1 MMILIFLLIIVSIL
15 CCLFAYLY
23 KKESNKNIE
32 KEILNYKIIQQNTE
46 AENEAKALLEQVQER
61 QKHLG
66 DLNQALENLKENNEK
81 LADAAYKEYS
91 EELEQEYNELFN
103 DLFLH
108 SRELEEQIKQE
119 QESLNTLKEKQ
130 LAYLREQQRKEEL
143 ATKKDFYRVVLN
155 SAEIDDIKYLREM
168 QNHIFRKEVIDKI
181 IWSGYYKPAYDIL
194 ISHLLGKRDKVSG
207 IYKIT
212 CLENEKAYIGQSSDI
227 KTRFSDHL
235 KAALSSSATTNKLY
249 QEMRKY
255 QPYNFTFE
263 ILEEVPR
270 DKLDERERYWIDF
283 YSTKEF
289 GLNITKGN
297 S

>member
-1 MMILIFLLIIVSIL
+1 MTILIFLLIIVSVL
-15 CCLFAYLY
+15 CCLFAYWY
-23 KKESNKNIE
+23 KQESNKNIE
-32 KEILNYKIIQQNTE
+32 IEILNYKIIQQNKE
-46 AENEAKALLEQVQER
+46 AEYEAKALLEQVQER
-61 QKHLG
+61 QKHLD

-91 EELEQEYNELFN
+91 EELEQEYNELFS

-119 QESLNTLKEKQ
+119 QESLNALKEKQ

-143 ATKKDFYRVVLN
+143 ITKKDFYRIVLN

-168 QNHIFRKEVIDKI
+168 QNHISRKEVIDKI

-235 KAALSSSATTNKLY
+235 KSALSSSATTNKLY

-270 DKLDERERYWIDF
+270 NKLDERERYWIDF

>member
-23 KKESNKNIE
+23 KQESNKNIE

-46 AENEAKALLEQVQER
+46 AEHEAKALLEQVQER
-61 QKHLG
+61 QKHLE

-143 ATKKDFYRVVLN
+143 TTKKDFYRVVLN

-168 QNHIFRKEVIDKI
+168 QNHISRKEVIDKI

-235 KAALSSSATTNKLY
+235 KSALSSSATTNKLY

-270 DKLDERERYWIDF
+270 NKLDERERYWIDF

>member
-1 MMILIFLLIIVSIL
+1 MTILIFLLIIVSVL
-15 CCLFAYLY
+15 CCLFAYWY
-23 KKESNKNIE
+23 KQESNKNIE

-46 AENEAKALLEQVQER
+46 AEYEAKALLEQVQER
-61 QKHLG
+61 QKHLD
-66 DLNQALENLKENNEK
+66 DLNQALENLKENNKK

-91 EELEQEYNELFN
+91 EELEQEYNELFS

-119 QESLNTLKEKQ
+119 QESLNALKEKQ

-143 ATKKDFYRVVLN
+143 ITKKDFYRVVLN

-168 QNHIFRKEVIDKI
+168 QNHISRKEVIDKI

-235 KAALSSSATTNKLY
+235 KSALSSSATTNKLY

-270 DKLDERERYWIDF
+270 NKLDERERYWIDF

>member
-1 MMILIFLLIIVSIL
+1 MILIFLLIIVSIL

>member
-1 MMILIFLLIIVSIL
+1 MILIFLLIIVSIL

-66 DLNQALENLKENNEK
+66 DLNQALENLKENNKK

>member
-1 MMILIFLLIIVSIL
+1 MILIFLLIVVSIL

-23 KKESNKNIE
+23 KQESNKNIE
-32 KEILNYKIIQQNTE
+32 KETLNYKIIQQNTE
-46 AENEAKALLEQVQER
+46 AEHEAKALLEQVQER
-61 QKHLG
+61 QKHLE

-168 QNHIFRKEVIDKI
+168 QNHISRKEVIDKI

-235 KAALSSSATTNKLY
+235 KSALSSSATTNKLY

-270 DKLDERERYWIDF
+270 NKLDERERYWIDF

>member
-23 KKESNKNIE
+23 KQESNKNIE
-32 KEILNYKIIQQNTE
+32 KETLNYKIIQQNTE
-46 AENEAKALLEQVQER
+46 AEHEAKALLEQVQER
-61 QKHLG
+61 QKHLE

-168 QNHIFRKEVIDKI
+168 QNHISRKEVIDKI

-235 KAALSSSATTNKLY
+235 KSALSSSATTNKLY

-270 DKLDERERYWIDF
+270 NKLDERERYWIDF

>member
-23 KKESNKNIE
+23 KQESNKNIE
-32 KEILNYKIIQQNTE
+32 KETLNYKIIQQNTE
-46 AENEAKALLEQVQER
+46 AEHEAKALLEQVQER
-61 QKHLG
+61 QKHLE

-81 LADAAYKEYS
+81 LADVAYKEYS

-119 QESLNTLKEKQ
+119 QESLNALKEKQ

-168 QNHIFRKEVIDKI
+168 QNHISRKEVIDKI

-235 KAALSSSATTNKLY
+235 KSALSSSATTNKLY

>member
-1 MMILIFLLIIVSIL
+1 MMILIFLLIIVSVL
-15 CCLFAYLY
+15 CCFFAYWY
-23 KKESNKNIE
+23 KQESNKNIK
-32 KEILNYKIIQQNTE
+32 KEILNHKIIQQNIK
-46 AENEAKALLEQVQER
+46 AEHEAKTLLEQVQER
-61 QKHLG
+61 QKHLD
-66 DLNQALENLKENNEK
+66 DLNQTFENLKRNNEK

-91 EELEQEYNELFN
+91 EELEQEYNELFS

-119 QESLNTLKEKQ
+119 QENLNSLKEKQ

-143 ATKKDFYRVVLN
+143 VTKKDFYRVVLN

-168 QNHIFRKEVIDKI
+168 QNHISRKEVIDKI

-194 ISHLLGKRDKVSG
+194 ISHLLEKRDKVSG

-235 KAALSSSATTNKLY
+235 KTALSSSATTNKLY

>member
-1 MMILIFLLIIVSIL
+1 MMILIFLLIIVSVL
-15 CCLFAYLY
+15 CCLFAYWY
-23 KKESNKNIE
+23 KQESNKNIK

-46 AENEAKALLEQVQER
+46 AEHEAKTLLEQVQER
-61 QKHLG
+61 QKHLD
-66 DLNQALENLKENNEK
+66 DLNQTFENLKRNNEK

-91 EELEQEYNELFN
+91 EELEQEYNELFS

-119 QESLNTLKEKQ
+119 QENLNSLKEKQ

-143 ATKKDFYRVVLN
+143 VTKKDFYRVVLN

-168 QNHIFRKEVIDKI
+168 QNHISRKEVIDKI

>member
-66 DLNQALENLKENNEK
+66 DLNQALENLKENNKK

-143 ATKKDFYRVVLN
+143 ATKNDFYRVVLN

>member
-1 MMILIFLLIIVSIL
+1 ML
-15 CCLFAYLY
+15 CCLFAYWY
-23 KKESNKNIE
+23 KQESNKNIE
-32 KEILNYKIIQQNTE
+32 KEVLNYKIIQQNTE
-46 AENEAKALLEQVQER
+46 AEHEAKALLAQVQER
-61 QKHLG
+61 QKHLD
-66 DLNQALENLKENNEK
+66 DLNQALENIKENNEK

-91 EELEQEYNELFN
+91 EELEQEYNELFS
-103 DLFLH
+103 DLFIH

-119 QESLNTLKEKQ
+119 QENLNALKEKQ

-168 QNHIFRKEVIDKI
+168 QNHISRKEVIDKI

-194 ISHLLGKRDKVSG
+194 ISHLIGKRDKVSG

-235 KAALSSSATTNKLY
+235 KSALSSSATTNKLY

-270 DKLDERERYWIDF
+270 NKLDERERYWIDF

>member
-1 MMILIFLLIIVSIL
+1 ML
-15 CCLFAYLY
+15 CCLFAYWY
-23 KKESNKNIE
+23 KQESNKNIE
-32 KEILNYKIIQQNTE
+32 KEVLNYKIIQQNTE
-46 AENEAKALLEQVQER
+46 AEHEAKALLEQVQER
-61 QKHLG
+61 QKHLD
-66 DLNQALENLKENNEK
+66 DLNQALESIKENNEK

-91 EELEQEYNELFN
+91 EELEQEYNELFS

-119 QESLNTLKEKQ
+119 QENLNALKEKQ

-168 QNHIFRKEVIDKI
+168 QNHISRKEVIDKI

-194 ISHLLGKRDKVSG
+194 ISHLIGKRDKVSG

-235 KAALSSSATTNKLY
+235 KSALSSSATTNKLY

-270 DKLDERERYWIDF
+270 NKLDERERYWIDF

>member
-1 MMILIFLLIIVSIL
+1 MILIFLLIIVSVL
-15 CCLFAYLY
+15 CCLFAYWY
-23 KKESNKNIE
+23 KQESNKNIK

-46 AENEAKALLEQVQER
+46 AEHEAKTLLEQVQER
-61 QKHLG
+61 QKHLD
-66 DLNQALENLKENNEK
+66 DLNQTFENLKRNNEK

-91 EELEQEYNELFN
+91 EELEQEYNELFS

-119 QESLNTLKEKQ
+119 QENLNSLKEKQ

-143 ATKKDFYRVVLN
+143 VTKKDFYRVVLN

-168 QNHIFRKEVIDKI
+168 QNHISRKEVIDKI

>member
-1 MMILIFLLIIVSIL
+1 MILIFLLIIVSIL

-23 KKESNKNIE
+23 KQESNKNIK
-32 KEILNYKIIQQNTE
+32 KEILNDKIIQQNTE
-46 AENEAKALLEQVQER
+46 AEHEAKALLEQVQER
-61 QKHLG
+61 QKHLE

-168 QNHIFRKEVIDKI
+168 QNHISRKEVIDKI

-235 KAALSSSATTNKLY
+235 KSALSSSATTNKLY

-270 DKLDERERYWIDF
+270 NKLDERERYWIDF

>member
-1 MMILIFLLIIVSIL
+1 MMILIFLLIIISVF
-15 CCLFAYLY
+15 CCLFAYWY
-23 KKESNKNIE
+23 KQEANKNIE
-32 KEILNYKIIQQNTE
+32 KEVINYKIIQQNTE
-46 AENEAKALLEQVQER
+46 AEHEAKALLEQVQER
-61 QKHLG
+61 QKHLEN
-66 DLNQALENLKENNEK
+66 LNQALENIKKNNEK

-91 EELEQEYNELFN
+91 EELEQEYNELFS

-119 QESLNTLKEKQ
+119 QENLNALKEKQ

-143 ATKKDFYRVVLN
+143 VTKKDFYRVVLN

-168 QNHIFRKEVIDKI
+168 QNHISRKEVIDKI

-194 ISHLLGKRDKVSG
+194 ISHLIGKRDKVSG

-212 CLENEKAYIGQSSDI
+212 CLENEKAYIGQSADI

-235 KAALSSSATTNKLY
+235 KVALSSSATTNKLY

-263 ILEEVPR
+263 ILEEVLR

>member
-1 MMILIFLLIIVSIL
+1 MILIFLLIIVSIL
-15 CCLFAYLY
+15 CCLFAYWY
-23 KKESNKNIE
+23 KQESNKNIE
-32 KEILNYKIIQQNTE
+32 KEILNYKIRQQNTE
-46 AENEAKALLEQVQER
+46 AEYEAKALLEQVQER
-61 QKHLG
+61 QKHLD

-91 EELEQEYNELFN
+91 EELEQEYNELFS

-143 ATKKDFYRVVLN
+143 ITKKDFYRVVLN

-168 QNHIFRKEVIDKI
+168 QNHISRKEVIDKI

-212 CLENEKAYIGQSSDI
+212 CLENGKVYIGQSSDI

-235 KAALSSSATTNKLY
+235 KSALSSSATTNKLY

-270 DKLDERERYWIDF
+270 NKLDERERYWIDF

>member
-1 MMILIFLLIIVSIL
+1 MTILIFLLIIVSVL
-15 CCLFAYLY
+15 CCLFAYWY
-23 KKESNKNIE
+23 KQELNKNIE

-46 AENEAKALLEQVQER
+46 AEYEAKALLEQVQER
-61 QKHLG
+61 QKHLD
-66 DLNQALENLKENNEK
+66 DLNQALENLKENNKK

-91 EELEQEYNELFN
+91 EELEQEYNELFS

-130 LAYLREQQRKEEL
+130 FAYLREQQRKEEL
-143 ATKKDFYRVVLN
+143 ITKKDFYRVVLN

-168 QNHIFRKEVIDKI
+168 QNHISRKEVIDKI

-235 KAALSSSATTNKLY
+235 KSALSSSATTNKLY

-270 DKLDERERYWIDF
+270 NKLDERERYWIDF

>member
-1 MMILIFLLIIVSIL
+1 MTILIFLLIIVSVL
-15 CCLFAYLY
+15 CCLFAYWY
-23 KKESNKNIE
+23 KQESNKNIE

-46 AENEAKALLEQVQER
+46 AEYEAKALLEQVQER
-61 QKHLG
+61 QKHLD
-66 DLNQALENLKENNEK
+66 DLNQAFKNLKENNEK
-81 LADAAYKEYS
+81 FADAAYKEYS
-91 EELEQEYNELFN
+91 EELEQEYNELFS

-143 ATKKDFYRVVLN
+143 ITKKDFYRVVLN

-168 QNHIFRKEVIDKI
+168 QNHISRKEVIDKI

-235 KAALSSSATTNKLY
+235 KSALSSSATTNKLY

-270 DKLDERERYWIDF
+270 NKLDERERYWIDF

>member
-1 MMILIFLLIIVSIL
+1 MMILIFLLIIISIL

-23 KKESNKNIE
+23 KQESNKNIE
-32 KEILNYKIIQQNTE
+32 KEILNDKIIQQNTE
-46 AENEAKALLEQVQER
+46 AEHEAKALLEQVQER
-61 QKHLG
+61 QKHLE

-91 EELEQEYNELFN
+91 AELEQEYNELFN

-168 QNHIFRKEVIDKI
+168 QNHISRKEVIDKI

-235 KAALSSSATTNKLY
+235 KSALSSSATTNKLY

-270 DKLDERERYWIDF
+270 NKLDERERYWIDF

>member
-1 MMILIFLLIIVSIL
+1 MTILIFLLIIVSVL
-15 CCLFAYLY
+15 CCLFAYWY
-23 KKESNKNIE
+23 KQESNKNIE
-32 KEILNYKIIQQNTE
+32 IEILNYKIIQQNKE
-46 AENEAKALLEQVQER
+46 AEYEAKALLEQVQER
-61 QKHLG
+61 QKHLD

-91 EELEQEYNELFN
+91 EELEQEYNELFS

-119 QESLNTLKEKQ
+119 QESLNALKEKQ

-143 ATKKDFYRVVLN
+143 ITKKDFYRVVLN

-168 QNHIFRKEVIDKI
+168 QNHISRKEVIDKI

-235 KAALSSSATTNKLY
+235 KSALSSSATTNKLY

-270 DKLDERERYWIDF
+270 NKLDERERYWIDF